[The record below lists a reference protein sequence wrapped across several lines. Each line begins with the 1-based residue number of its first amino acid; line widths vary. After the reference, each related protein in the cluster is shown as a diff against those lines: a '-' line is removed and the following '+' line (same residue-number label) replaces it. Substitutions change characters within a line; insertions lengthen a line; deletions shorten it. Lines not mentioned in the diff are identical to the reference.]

1 MVPSVRSA
9 LTTCIALMVVGGEA
23 RKTRGIGPTPAA
35 PNRHRAAMFSF
46 AAMAV
51 FLVLSAC
58 AEAPAPAP
66 RAALPAQRNVSAPA
80 PDPCAIPNAGQTDA
94 RNTVYGPQHRATDR
108 RCPDYTGGFPSLG
121 AGWTRPAP
129 TPEPS
134 HGNALGRTDT
144 IRYLEADRYW
154 RGQDEQRRRSL
165 ELERFNQEKEAFQRR
180 QRTGR

>member
-58 AEAPAPAP
+58 AEAPAPTP
-66 RAALPAQRNVSAPA
+66 RAALTAQRNVSAPA
-80 PDPCAIPNAGQTDA
+80 PTPCNIPNTGQADTPNVLNSPDPSSRDQFRAECIWGVPPLRTTWSWSGRWEDLPEVAAA
-94 RNTVYGPQHRATDR
+94 RERADSDR
-108 RCPDYTGGFPSLG
+108 RKWYEGL
-121 AGWTRPAP
+121 
-129 TPEPS
+129 
-134 HGNALGRTDT
+134 
-144 IRYLEADRYW
+144 
-154 RGQDEQRRRSL
+154 RRA
-165 ELERFNQEKEAFQRR
+165 EKDFQSR
-180 QRTGR
+180 QRAGR

>member
-35 PNRHRAAMFSF
+35 PDRHRVAMFSF

-58 AEAPAPAP
+58 AEAPAP
-66 RAALPAQRNVSAPA
+66 RAALPVQRNVSAPA
-80 PDPCAIPNAGQTDA
+80 PTPCTIPNTGQADTP
-94 RNTVYGPQHRATDR
+94 NVLNSPQPSDTDR
-108 RCPDYTGGFPSLG
+108 LKVECLQGVPPPRTTWSWSRPSEEGPLF
-121 AGWTRPAP
+121 TLR
-129 TPEPS
+129 
-134 HGNALGRTDT
+134 
-144 IRYLEADRYW
+144 LE
-154 RGQDEQRRRSL
+154 E
-165 ELERFNQEKEAFQRR
+165 ERAKQEREAFQSR

>member
-9 LTTCIALMVVGGEA
+9 LTTYTALMVVGGEA

-58 AEAPAPAP
+58 AEAPAP

-80 PDPCAIPNAGQTDA
+80 PTPCTIPNTGQVDTPNVLNSPDA
-94 RNTVYGPQHRATDR
+94 SSRDRLRAECIWGVPPPRTTWSGPT
-108 RCPDYTGGFPSLG
+108 L
-121 AGWTRPAP
+121 
-129 TPEPS
+129 EPS
-134 HGNALGRTDT
+134 YGNVLGR
-144 IRYLEADRYW
+144 LEANSYSEAQRF
-154 RGQDEQRRRSL
+154 RQEQ
-165 ELERFNQEKEAFQRR
+165 EDFQRR

>member
-58 AEAPAPAP
+58 AKPPTPEP
-66 RAALPAQRNVSAPA
+66 RASLPAQRTFVS
-80 PDPCAIPNAGQTDA
+80 
-94 RNTVYGPQHRATDR
+94 
-108 RCPDYTGGFPSLG
+108 L
-121 AGWTRPAP
+121 AP
-129 TPEPS
+129 TPCTIPYTGQTGTPNVLNSQDPS
-134 HGNALGRTDT
+134 NRVQFRAECIWGVPPLRTTWSWSGRWEDLPEVAAA
-144 IRYLEADRYW
+144 RERADS
-154 RGQDEQRRRSL
+154 DRRKWYEGLR
-165 ELERFNQEKEAFQRR
+165 QAEKDFQRR
-180 QRTGR
+180 QRAGR

>member
-23 RKTRGIGPTPAA
+23 RKTRGIGPTPAV

-58 AEAPAPAP
+58 AKPPTPER
-66 RAALPAQRNVSAPA
+66 RASLPAQRTFVSLAPT
-80 PDPCAIPNAGQTDA
+80 PCTIPNTGQTDTPNVLNSPDPSSRVQFRAECIWGVPPLRTTWSWSGRWEDLPEVAAA
-94 RNTVYGPQHRATDR
+94 RARADSDR
-108 RCPDYTGGFPSLG
+108 R
-121 AGWTRPAP
+121 
-129 TPEPS
+129 E
-134 HGNALGRTDT
+134 
-144 IRYLEADRYW
+144 RYEGL
-154 RGQDEQRRRSL
+154 RRA
-165 ELERFNQEKEAFQRR
+165 EKDFQSR